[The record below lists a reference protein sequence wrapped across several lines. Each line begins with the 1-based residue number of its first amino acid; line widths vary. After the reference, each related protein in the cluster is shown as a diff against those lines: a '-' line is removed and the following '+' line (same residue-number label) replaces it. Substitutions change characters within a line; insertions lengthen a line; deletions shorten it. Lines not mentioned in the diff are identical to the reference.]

1 MKLLKDLCKTHNVA
15 AMLIIH
21 QPSPEVFS
29 LFDRLILLSKGKC
42 LFSDSCENLGTFY
55 ERNYDEGVPTTS
67 NIAEDLLGKASLY
80 DDSTSE
86 ESLPCNDKE
95 LFDDVNDFIT
105 SEARHSHHNPP
116 SSIFKLFTVFQR
128 NLLNHYVRNIANI
141 AIRLSCY
148 SLLSIVIGLIFWKVA
163 DPSTDRGLTY
173 EEAELVVRM
182 HTFILNVSYLLPFA
196 TIPLFVG
203 DKRFFAAESALGL
216 YSPWMYCAAEI
227 FLEFAVV
234 TMASILEAC
243 ILIPM
248 CAIWN
253 PVVPQWVSFL
263 TILCVLIFSGLV
275 GSTIILCCSI
285 ALPNQDVAFT
295 IGSTISTISLA
306 ISGGFLPFNKMP
318 NLPFAMQWVSPVKY
332 SFQALMNATL
342 RGTSAEKLLDIAEYN
357 TPPTIS
363 ENIGV
368 LFAIF
373 FVFSIITAFSLA
385 RVKEHR

>member
-1 MKLLKDLCKTHNVA
+1 
-15 AMLIIH
+15 MLIIH

-55 ERNYDEGVPTTS
+55 ERNYDEGIPTTS
-67 NIAEDLLGKASLY
+67 NIAEDLLAKASVY
-80 DDSTSE
+80 DDSTFQGR
-86 ESLPCNDKE
+86 LPFSGKE
-95 LFDDVNDFIT
+95 LFDGPQEMVT
-105 SEARHSHHNPP
+105 SDSSQFHHTPP

-141 AIRLSCY
+141 AVRLSCY

-163 DPSTDRGLTY
+163 EPSTDRGLTF

-216 YSPWMYCAAEI
+216 YSPWMYCVAEV

-248 CAIWN
+248 CAVWN
-253 PVVPQWVSFL
+253 PVIPQWVSFL

-295 IGSTISTISLA
+295 IGSTIATVSLA
-306 ISGGFLPFNKMP
+306 LSGGFLPFNEMP
-318 NLPFAMQWVSPVKY
+318 NLPYWMQWASPVKY
-332 SFQALMNATL
+332 SFQALINATL
-342 RGTSAEKLLDIAEYN
+342 RGTSAEKLIDIAEYN

-368 LFAIF
+368 LFVIF
-373 FVFSIITAFSLA
+373 FVFSTITSFSLA